1 MLTDAAINLGLLN
14 RQRQPPPSPLTKPR
28 LHSCALEATSSC
40 QRPFEVDL
48 RAFRCGA
55 MALVGAL
62 SGRAF
67 SGGCVKATGVISTF
81 AWGALHTMDRR
92 EPFVGVFDAP
102 EDIACCSSSLHPP
115 PTFS

>member
-1 MLTDAAINLGLLN
+1 
-14 RQRQPPPSPLTKPR
+14 
-28 LHSCALEATSSC
+28 
-40 QRPFEVDL
+40 
-48 RAFRCGA
+48 

-81 AWGALHTMDRR
+81 AWGALYTMDRR

-102 EDIACCSSSLHPP
+102 EDIA
-115 PTFS
+115 